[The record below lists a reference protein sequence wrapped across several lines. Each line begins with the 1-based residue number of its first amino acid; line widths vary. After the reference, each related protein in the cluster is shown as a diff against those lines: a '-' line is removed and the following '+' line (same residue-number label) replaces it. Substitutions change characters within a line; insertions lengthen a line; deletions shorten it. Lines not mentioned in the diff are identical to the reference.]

1 MVCTDI
7 VPSLYSG
14 NHGDQVMYLCKK
26 REVVCGHVLVL
37 ASGEVSQLLSLLVI
51 RDKDRLIPHQLV
63 EQIAVCVCVC
73 VVCVCTQTVVKPSV
87 H

>member
-14 NHGDQVMYLCKK
+14 NHGDGDKVMYLCKK
-26 REVVCGHVLVL
+26 REVVRGHVLIL

-63 EQIAVCVCVC
+63 EQIAVCVLCVC
-73 VVCVCTQTVVKPSV
+73 V
-87 H
+87 